1 MLMWLFLLFFG
12 IGLVLTIAGFAL
24 DLPLLNLVGTI
35 MLFLMGMTLLQ
46 DGLDYKVSEDDIYVY
61 GNNFSEGSIHWD
73 ELHQSDY
80 PNLNPSDDPIYLFHK
95 YAEPVYD
102 SYDDAGENRFGWLL
116 MAMGALLF
124 CLSLF
129 RL

>member
-1 MLMWLFLLFFG
+1 MFMWLFLLFFG

-35 MLFLMGMTLLQ
+35 MIFLMGMGLLQ
-46 DGLDYKVSEDDIYVY
+46 DGITYQTGVEETYVY
-61 GNNFSEGSIHWD
+61 GNYFDSYHWD
-73 ELHQSDY
+73 GY
-80 PNLNPSDDPIYLFHK
+80 NTTAPSQVDKEAFLFHT
-95 YAEPVYD
+95 EETPVYD

>member
-1 MLMWLFLLFFG
+1 MWLFLLFFG

-24 DLPLLNLVGTI
+24 DLPLLNLTGTI
-35 MLFLMGMTLLQ
+35 MIFLMGMTLLSA
-46 DGLDYKVSEDDIYVY
+46 GLDYKIGEDQIQVY
-61 GNNFSEGSIHWD
+61 GNDFTGYHWD
-73 ELHQSDY
+73 GYNGTSEA
-80 PNLNPSDDPIYLFHK
+80 PSQADREAFLFHVEVE
-95 YAEPVYD
+95 AVYG
-102 SYDDAGENRFGWLL
+102 SYDDAGENRFGWML

>member
-1 MLMWLFLLFFG
+1 MWLFLLFFS

-24 DLPLLNLVGTI
+24 DLPLLNLSGTI
-35 MLFLMGMTLLQ
+35 MIFLMGMALLQ
-46 DGLDYKVSEDDIYVY
+46 GGLEYKVGEMETYQY
-61 GNNFSEGSIHWD
+61 GNNFSGYHWD
-73 ELHQSDY
+73 DY
-80 PNLNPSDDPIYLFHK
+80 NGASVAPLQTDREAFLFHK
-95 YAEPVYD
+95 NISAEYG

>member
-12 IGLVLTIAGFAL
+12 IGLILTIAGFAL

-35 MLFLMGMTLLQ
+35 MIFLMGLSLLQ
-46 DGLDYKVSEDDIYVY
+46 DGLTYKVGDRENYIY
-61 GNNFSEGSIHWD
+61 GNNFSNFEGSLPD
-73 ELHQSDY
+73 DV
-80 PNLNPSDDPIYLFHK
+80 LNNSYIVGKTVDSLY
-95 YAEPVYD
+95 V

-124 CLSLF
+124 SLSLF

>member
-24 DLPLLNLVGTI
+24 DLPLLNLSGTI
-35 MLFLMGMTLLQ
+35 MIFLMGMALLQ
-46 DGLDYKVSEDDIYVY
+46 GGLDYKVGTDEIQVY
-61 GNNFSEGSIHWD
+61 GNNFSGYHWD
-73 ELHQSDY
+73 GYDGMSEA
-80 PNLNPSDDPIYLFHK
+80 PSQADREAFLFHVK
-95 YAEPVYD
+95 NEAVYEH
-102 SYDDAGENRFGWLL
+102 YDDAGTNRFGWLL

-124 CLSLF
+124 ALSLF